1 MAITETI
8 GYQGQVRK
16 IELSGDSVSE
26 FELYVKQGSNY
37 YNWDT
42 DSFQVTEKVL
52 KSQKIP
58 SSGTYTKSINIPSVT
73 SNTSYDFYV
82 RAISGSTLDVSTTN
96 DQKIGVLYQK
106 GTKTMTFTATESS
119 ALVVQN
125 SGSAGTDLTGGTLDN
140 NLTTLTQTGTITE
153 ASGLFVYIH
162 ETPSWNIN
170 DGGSW
175 TNANIVTTTI
185 VSMNGNKI
193 VVKDGS
199 NISSGY
205 AVTGK
210 GIIDEITVS
219 AISGNIVTLSTAQNL
234 TQGQELI
241 FSAARWEIETMTAS
255 FTAGASG
262 TVTIT
267 MATVHKINTVGIAD
281 VTSVLNVDAF
291 ASVKPNAFPVTVEC
305 PAGGTV
311 VIQPIRQ
318 STNYLG
324 KDTGDIDS
332 NISSKTY
339 KVHSVPTDGTSSR
352 PTGIL
357 DSNGDMTYAV
367 LSVYGASSVSA
378 GAAMGSAG
386 AASVTYTPHAD
397 MIAGDKDFFYYKTVD
412 AQSTPVTSS
421 TTQGKIS
428 ITIV

>member
-1 MAITETI
+1 MSKTKTI
-8 GYQGQVRK
+8 GYKALNK
-16 IELSGDSVSE
+16 IVSIGGTPDSE
-26 FELYVKQGSNY
+26 FNLYIKQGSNY

-234 TQGQELI
+234 TQGQE
-241 FSAARWEIETMTAS
+241 
-255 FTAGASG
+255 
-262 TVTIT
+262 
-267 MATVHKINTVGIAD
+267 
-281 VTSVLNVDAF
+281 
-291 ASVKPNAFPVTVEC
+291 
-305 PAGGTV
+305 
-311 VIQPIRQ
+311 
-318 STNYLG
+318 
-324 KDTGDIDS
+324 
-332 NISSKTY
+332 
-339 KVHSVPTDGTSSR
+339 
-352 PTGIL
+352 
-357 DSNGDMTYAV
+357 
-367 LSVYGASSVSA
+367 
-378 GAAMGSAG
+378 
-386 AASVTYTPHAD
+386 
-397 MIAGDKDFFYYKTVD
+397 
-412 AQSTPVTSS
+412 
-421 TTQGKIS
+421 
-428 ITIV
+428 